1 MADPSPGSP
10 VRNVLILGSGRS
22 GTSMV
27 AGTLAGAGW
36 FVGARPYAPRSS
48 NPKGFFESPDVNG
61 VNELILSEVVPASE
75 RMGAWQRWLA
85 WLPEDVQCRTS
96 PRVERILAHL
106 VAQSPWCFKDPRLSY
121 TLPVW
126 RPHIGTA
133 GLICVFRDPAV
144 TARSIAKECA
154 QEDYLASLAMTEE
167 RALAAWTSMY
177 RRILD
182 QHRHEGDWLFLHYEQ
197 LLGPEG
203 QRRLEDFV
211 GAPISRAFPEESL
224 RRTQSE
230 EPLPEDAARA
240 YEQLC
245 ELAGHA
251 TERRAR
257 RAPLAPRHAES
268 RTAYRLA
275 LERFCSE
282 RPAPRA
288 SLRGA
293 KDLAELEALARAS
306 AGAVAD
312 VPADRASVDG
322 RLPSMALWER
332 TLRDLGGQD
341 LGALE
346 ATGQQAAAEALVGA
360 VLAALRE
367 LVDVWQREERIARH
381 ERETAGVPWP
391 IASRAARRVL
401 AWPCWTVE
409 ALANFLRA
417 PVAPMLGPDAPV
429 LCLRHDPQHD
439 GELETALAALESAYG
454 AVFPDA
460 PELEVVLMGEAIARE
475 DLARV
480 GLAVDAAFEPLDDA
494 SNVRRAWLVGTGARL
509 VRATSEL
516 ARPAPFR
523 SA

>member
-1 MADPSPGSP
+1 M
-10 VRNVLILGSGRS
+10 RNVLILGSGRS

-36 FVGARPYAPRSS
+36 FVGSHPYAPRSS

-75 RMGAWQRWLA
+75 RMGPWQRWLA
-85 WLPEDVQCRTS
+85 WLPESVQCRTS

-106 VAQSPWCFKDPRLSY
+106 SAQSPWCYKDPRLCY
-121 TLPVW
+121 TLPIW
-126 RPHIGTA
+126 RPHIGNA
-133 GLICVFRDPAV
+133 GLVCVFRDPAV

-182 QHRHEGDWLFLHYEQ
+182 QHRAEGDWLFLHYEQ
-197 LLGPEG
+197 LLGSEG

-224 RRTQSE
+224 RRTRSE

-251 TERRAR
+251 CERRPS

-268 RTAYRLA
+268 RTALRLA
-275 LERFCSE
+275 LERLGNE
-282 RPAPRA
+282 RTLPRA
-288 SLRGA
+288 GVRGA
-293 KDLAELEALARAS
+293 KDLAELEALARSS
-306 AGAVAD
+306 AGLTTDIA
-312 VPADRASVDG
+312 ADRASIDG
-322 RLPSMALWER
+322 RLPSIVLWER
-332 TLRDLGGQD
+332 TLRELGEQD
-341 LGALE
+341 LGPLE
-346 ATGQQAAAEALVGA
+346 ATGQHAAAEALVVA

-381 ERETAGVPWP
+381 EREAVGVPWP
-391 IASRAARRVL
+391 IESRAERRML
-401 AWPCWTVE
+401 AWPRWTVE
-409 ALANFLRA
+409 SLAQFLRA
-417 PVAPMLGPDAPV
+417 QVAPMLGPAAPA
-429 LCLRHDPQHD
+429 LCLRHDPEHD

-454 AVFPDA
+454 AVFPEA
-460 PELEVVLMGEAIARE
+460 PELEVVLLGEAIARE

-480 GLAVDAAFEPLDDA
+480 GLAVEAAFEPLDAGD
-494 SNVRRAWLVGTGARL
+494 NVRRAWLVGTGARL
-509 VRATSEL
+509 VRATDEL
-516 ARPAPFR
+516 ANPAPVR
-523 SA
+523 PV